1 MIDETMKDTE
11 ARMTK
16 SAEILG
22 RDLAGV
28 RTGRASAALVEHLTV
43 DYYDTPTPLNQL
55 ATIATPEP
63 RLITIQ
69 AWDKQAVASIEKAIL
84 KSDLGLNPS
93 NDGTVVRI
101 PIPPLTQERRQ
112 DLAKLV
118 RKRVEEARVSVR
130 NIRRDGVEE
139 LRAME
144 KKKEISQD
152 DQRRSQ
158 ERIQAL
164 TDSFVAQVDKLGT
177 QKESELMEV

>member
-1 MIDETMKDTE
+1 M
-11 ARMTK
+11 
-16 SAEILG
+16 
-22 RDLAGV
+22 
-28 RTGRASAALVEHLTV
+28 
-43 DYYDTPTPLNQL
+43 
-55 ATIATPEP
+55 
-63 RLITIQ
+63 
-69 AWDKQAVASIEKAIL
+69 ASIEKAIL

-93 NDGTVVRI
+93 NDGTVIRL

-144 KKKEISQD
+144 REKEISQD

-164 TDSFVAQVDKLGT
+164 TDSFVAQADKLGT